1 MTQNSVITLALVLT
15 AVLFV
20 VGVVVYNADG
30 TPSRPGGSAGPAE
43 SAAPSKAP
51 EELLVRADSRYLSR
65 TEDADVTV
73 VEFLDFECEACR
85 AQFPVLERLRA
96 EYDGRVDVV
105 IRYFPMPGH
114 TNSLPAAA
122 AVEAAAQQGALEDMY
137 VMMYET
143 QAGWGESQESK
154 AELFVSF
161 AKELGLDI
169 GEFRATVDD
178 PATEKRIE
186 ADVDDGVRL
195 GVQATPTIYVNGRQT
210 GPMPGYEAL
219 SSMVDAELG
228 E

>member
-1 MTQNSVITLALVLT
+1 MTQNSVITLALVLA
-15 AVLFV
+15 AVLLV

-30 TPSRPGGSAGPAE
+30 APRGSGVPEE
-43 SAAPSKAP
+43 SASPPSAA
-51 EELLVRADSRYLSR
+51 ERADLLVREDSRYLSR
-65 TEDADVTV
+65 AKDADVTV

-85 AQFPVLERLRA
+85 AQFPAMERLRE
-96 EYDGRVDVV
+96 EYEGRVNVV

-114 TNSLPAAA
+114 TNSRPAAA
-122 AVEAAAQQGALEDMY
+122 AVEAAAQQGALEEMY

-161 AKELGLDI
+161 AKELDLDI
-169 GEFRATVDD
+169 GEFRETVDS
-178 PATEKRIE
+178 PATEKRID
-186 ADVDDGVRL
+186 ADFEDGVKL
-195 GVQATPTIYVNGRQT
+195 GVQGTPTIFVNGRQT
-210 GPMPGYEAL
+210 ESMPDYSTL